1 MAKDNCTGKVRP
13 VKIPTERRI
22 TVGHLYYERPPLEHG
37 EPRRSRPVPWLQ
49 MRGDWLAAAGFDI
62 KTPVRV
68 RVMEGCL
75 VLTLAG
81 E

>member
-1 MAKDNCTGKVRP
+1 
-13 VKIPTERRI
+13 
-22 TVGHLYYERPPLEHG
+22 
-37 EPRRSRPVPWLQ
+37 

-62 KTPVRV
+62 KTPVRI
-68 RVMEGCL
+68 RVMKGCL

>member
-1 MAKDNCTGKVRP
+1 MAKSNCKGKVRP
-13 VKIPTERRI
+13 VKIPTERRV
-22 TVGHLYYERPPLEHG
+22 TVGHLYYEYPRDGAAPP
-37 EPRRSRPVPWLQ
+37 RSRPVPWLQ

>member
-1 MAKDNCTGKVRP
+1 MAKTDSTGKSRP
-13 VKIPTERRI
+13 VKIPTERRV

-37 EPRRSRPVPWLQ
+37 EPHRSRPVPWLQ

-75 VLTLAG
+75 VLTLVG

>member
-1 MAKDNCTGKVRP
+1 MADKHSTGKARP

-22 TVGHLYYERPPLEHG
+22 TVGHQYYEYPG
-37 EPRRSRPVPWLQ
+37 EGAESTRSRRVPWLQ

-62 KTPVRV
+62 KTPVRI
-68 RVMEGCL
+68 RVMKGCL

>member
-1 MAKDNCTGKVRP
+1 
-13 VKIPTERRI
+13 
-22 TVGHLYYERPPLEHG
+22 
-37 EPRRSRPVPWLQ
+37 

-75 VLTLAG
+75 VLTLVG

>member
-1 MAKDNCTGKVRP
+1 MADKHSTGKARL
-13 VKIPTERRI
+13 VKIPTERRV
-22 TVGHLYYERPPLEHG
+22 TVGHQYYEYPRDGAAPP
-37 EPRRSRPVPWLQ
+37 RSRPVPWLQ

>member
-1 MAKDNCTGKVRP
+1 MADDHSTGKARP

-22 TVGHLYYERPPLEHG
+22 TVGHLYYERSPLEQG

-62 KTPVRV
+62 KTPVKV
-68 RVMEGCL
+68 RVMPGCL
-75 VLTLAG
+75 VLTLAQ

>member
-1 MAKDNCTGKVRP
+1 MADDHSTGKARP
-13 VKIPTERRI
+13 VKIPTERRV

-37 EPRRSRPVPWLQ
+37 EPRRSRAVPWLQ

-75 VLTLAG
+75 VLTLAR

>member
-1 MAKDNCTGKVRP
+1 MAKSDCKGKARP
-13 VKIPTERRI
+13 VKIPTERRV
-22 TVGHLYYERPPLEHG
+22 TVGHQYYEYPRDGAAPP
-37 EPRRSRPVPWLQ
+37 RSRPVPWLQ

>member
-1 MAKDNCTGKVRP
+1 MANDDCTGKARP

-22 TVGHLYYERPPLEHG
+22 TVGHQYYEYRPREAGDPHHS
-37 EPRRSRPVPWLQ
+37 RRVPWLQ